1 MDYLIKKR
9 IPVPSAIFHDG
20 LESIGQESEPVAAET
35 LSGTGVT
42 KGKVTGTARII
53 MTPLQISDLNHGD
66 IMIAPTTEPGWTPLF
81 FVVSALVMD
90 TGNALSHGAVLAREY
105 GLPAVVNVPRASEII
120 EDGRKIT
127 VDVDQE
133 KVYLH

>member
-1 MDYLIKKR
+1 
-9 IPVPSAIFHDG
+9 
-20 LESIGQESEPVAAET
+20 
-35 LSGTGVT
+35 
-42 KGKVTGTARII
+42 
-53 MTPLQISDLNHGD
+53 
-66 IMIAPTTEPGWTPLF
+66 MIAPTTDPGWTPLF
-81 FVVSALVMD
+81 FVISALVMD

-127 VDVDQE
+127 VDVDQD